1 MKEVEPMSEEKDK
14 DALLWEARQ
23 HMTEEEIKAVM
34 EQEERELQELMMTVE
49 RPATASNVEVFE
61 EDEDDVVSILPDGT
75 IVSEAKEKE
84 EEEISGI
91 GVQDPSILLF
101 GVMTKLKVMK
111 EMLDELYEAEHV
123 ISEQGLTNEWL
134 RRDAD
139 KTLADIDG
147 KTKMLRES
155 IRLMTGFSDD
165 AEDMIERGSK
175 RIEDKDLELVV
186 VRRMMS
192 KFKDLLD
199 LTD

>member
-1 MKEVEPMSEEKDK
+1 MSQEKDK
-14 DALLWEARQ
+14 DTLLWEARQ

-34 EQEERELQELMMTVE
+34 EQEERELEELMMTVE
-49 RPATASNVEVFE
+49 RPAMASNVEVFE

-84 EEEISGI
+84 EEEISGV

-111 EMLDELYEAEHV
+111 EMLDELYEAERV

-139 KTLADIDG
+139 KTLADIDA
-147 KTKMLRES
+147 KTKLLREG

>member
-1 MKEVEPMSEEKDK
+1 MSEEKDK

-49 RPATASNVEVFE
+49 RPAMASNVEVFE

-111 EMLDELYEAEHV
+111 EMLDELYEAERV

>member
-1 MKEVEPMSEEKDK
+1 MSEEKDK
-14 DALLWEARQ
+14 DTLLWEARQ

-34 EQEERELQELMMTVE
+34 EQEERELEELMMTVE
-49 RPATASNVEVFE
+49 RPAMASNVEVFE

-111 EMLDELYEAEHV
+111 EMLDELYEAERV

-139 KTLADIDG
+139 KTLADIDA
-147 KTKMLRES
+147 KTKMLREN

>member
-1 MKEVEPMSEEKDK
+1 MSEEKDK
-14 DALLWEARQ
+14 DTLLWEARQ

-34 EQEERELQELMMTVE
+34 EQEERELEELMMTVE
-49 RPATASNVEVFE
+49 RPAMASNVEVFE

-139 KTLADIDG
+139 KTLADIDA

>member
-1 MKEVEPMSEEKDK
+1 MSEEKDK

-49 RPATASNVEVFE
+49 RPAAPSNVEVFE
-61 EDEDDVVSILPDGT
+61 EEDDEDVVSILPDGS
-75 IVSEAKEKE
+75 IVSETKEKE
-84 EEEISGI
+84 EEAQGI

-111 EMLDELYEAEHV
+111 EMLDELYEAERI
-123 ISEQGLTNEWL
+123 ISEQGMTNEWL

-139 KTLADIDG
+139 KTLADIDA
-147 KTKMLRES
+147 KTKLLREG

>member
-1 MKEVEPMSEEKDK
+1 MSEEKDK

-34 EQEERELQELMMTVE
+34 EKEERELQELMMTVE
-49 RPATASNVEVFE
+49 RPAAPSNVEVFE
-61 EDEDDVVSILPDGT
+61 EEDDEDVVSILPDGS
-75 IVSEAKEKE
+75 IVSETKEKE
-84 EEEISGI
+84 EETQGI

-111 EMLDELYEAEHV
+111 EMLDELYEAERI
-123 ISEQGLTNEWL
+123 ISEQGMTNEWL

-139 KTLADIDG
+139 KTLADIDA
-147 KTKMLRES
+147 KTKLLREG